1 MNWFLN
7 LSTKA
12 KLYLSF
18 GTILLFTIVLF
29 IFLSGS
35 INKIRD
41 NQVIFAKKD
50 FYIST
55 GAVEFRSNLNRQ
67 RAQVLEM
74 MLQKD
79 KKIQEDIYRE
89 IEERKVL
96 ISEILYKMTEA
107 SKGDEFLEK
116 AIGDLVKMTEQY
128 DKGREEEIKLI
139 MSGNSSTALTMGS
152 SSLKKYYEDMRI
164 LALRVDEYSS
174 KEVKDHMNST
184 EELAN
189 STIRYFA
196 VFSVIILI
204 FIVFAV
210 IYLNR
215 MIARPLT
222 EITKIAGMVAQGDLS
237 VNVPQVDRKDEV
249 GILWQTFGGMVLSL
263 KEFAALANR
272 VANNDLKA
280 KAIPKSDKD
289 VLAISL
295 NSMVDSLNEF
305 ASRLVETINV
315 LGSSSTQ
322 ILSGTTQLAANAS
335 ETASA
340 IGETTST
347 IEEVRRTSEQSNSKS
362 KEVLEISQRAT
373 DFSEAGKQSTEETI
387 NGINKIGRQME
398 IIADSIIR
406 LTEQSRAIAEIISTV
421 NDLAEQSNLLSV
433 NASIEAARAGEHGKA
448 FGIVAQ
454 EIKSLAE
461 QSKQATA
468 QVKAVLN
475 DIQNAINSAVLAT
488 EQGEKIVED
497 GTKLAEQSENAISN
511 LAETVSVAKD
521 SAIQTS
527 VITQEQLVGMSQIAM
542 AMENIKAAS
551 IQSVTTTKDLE
562 SSARSLQQMSSKL
575 KDSVS
580 VFKF

>member
-1 MNWFLN
+1 MSWFLN
-7 LSTKA
+7 LSTKV

-18 GTILLFTIVLF
+18 GIILIFTIMLF

-35 INKIRD
+35 INKIRE
-41 NQVIFAKKD
+41 NQIVFASKDYVITT
-50 FYIST
+50 S
-55 GAVEFRSNLNRQ
+55 AVEFRSNLNRQ

-79 KKIQEDIYRE
+79 RKIQEDIRRE
-89 IEERKVL
+89 IEERRDL
-96 ISEILYKMTEA
+96 MNDILDKLTRA
-107 SKGDEFLEK
+107 SKGDEFLENTVG
-116 AIGDLVKMTEQY
+116 ALAKMTKQY
-128 DKGREEEIKLI
+128 DNGREEEIKLI
-139 MSGNSSTALTMGS
+139 LTGNSNTALAMGS
-152 SSLKKYYEDMRI
+152 SELKKYYEDMRV
-164 LALRVDEYSS
+164 LALRLDEHSNV
-174 KEVKDHMNST
+174 EVRNNLSST
-184 EELAN
+184 EELVN

-196 VFSVIILI
+196 SFSILILI
-204 FIVFAV
+204 FIIVTV

-215 MIARPLT
+215 MIAKPLT
-222 EITKIAGMVAQGDLS
+222 QITQIAGMVAKGDLS
-237 VNVPQVDRKDEV
+237 VNVPKVDRKDEV
-249 GILWQTFGGMVLSL
+249 GTLWQTFGEMVLSL

-295 NSMVDSLNEF
+295 NLMVDSLNGF

-575 KDSVS
+575 KESVS